1 MISIEHDWD
10 QTSTIIMDPSGK
22 LEDIQVISTDTGWYI
37 RQWDDDLN
45 GYDLV
50 EFSHDT
56 FKLFLTSLKLPEG
69 FYTLEVDR

>member
-37 RQWDDDLN
+37 RQWDDNLG

-56 FKLFLTSLKLPEG
+56 FKLFLTSLNLPEG
-69 FYTLEVDR
+69 LYTLEVKK